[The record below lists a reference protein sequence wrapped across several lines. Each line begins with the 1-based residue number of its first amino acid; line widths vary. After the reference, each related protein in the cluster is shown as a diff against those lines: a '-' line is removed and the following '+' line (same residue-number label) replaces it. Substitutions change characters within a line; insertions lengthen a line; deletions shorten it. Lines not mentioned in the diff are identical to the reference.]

1 MNVFVAKM
9 NGLRKYKI
17 PKNVKKLKNDT

>member
-9 NGLRKYKI
+9 NGMQKYS
-17 PKNVKKLKNDT
+17 KKDKKTGENS